1 MLRRAFVVVI
11 DACGAG
17 ELPDAA
23 EYGDAGA
30 NTLLHVAQA
39 VGGLELPT
47 LTELGLG
54 NILALPG
61 APPAVAPVL
70 HGRLHA
76 LGPGK
81 DSSAGHWELM
91 GVVVPQAP
99 PSYPDGLPAELLARV
114 QATIGVPVICNRPYN
129 GVAAIEDYGEE
140 HLACGYPILYTSQDS
155 VIQLA
160 AHVSLL
166 GAEELYA
173 ACAALRGALTGPDAV
188 RRVIARPFDGVPGA
202 FERTLGRRDY
212 TLPPPSHSYLGA
224 LREAGVA
231 VHGVGK
237 AADLFH
243 SAAFS
248 AVHAGATNEQAMANV
263 ERLIG
268 ALEQGLVFA
277 NLIETDQRYGHRKDV
292 AGFHHALTLIDAAL
306 ARWLPRMGEGDL
318 LIITADHGCD
328 PAAAHSDH
336 TREHAPLLARF
347 TGHHGRRHD
356 GPLADVGASV
366 LDWLSGGVAPLP
378 GRSFLAGA

>member
-11 DACGAG
+11 DACGVG

-23 EYGDAGA
+23 QYGDVGA
-30 NTLLHVAQA
+30 NILLHVAQA

-47 LTELGLG
+47 LAELGLG

-61 APPAVAPVL
+61 VPPSATPAL

-91 GVVVPQAP
+91 GVVVPEAP
-99 PSYPDGLPAELLARV
+99 PNYPDGLPAELLARV

-140 HLACGYPILYTSQDS
+140 HLACGYPILYPSQDS

-173 ACAALRGALTGPDAV
+173 ACAALRAALSGRDAV

-212 TLPPPSHSYLGA
+212 TLPPPSRSYLGA
-224 LREAGVA
+224 LREAGVP

-237 AADLFH
+237 AADLFDPV
-243 SAAFS
+243 AFS
-248 AVHAGATNEQAMANV
+248 AVHPGATNEQSMASV

-268 ALEQGLVFA
+268 ELEQGLVFA
-277 NLIETDQRYGHRKDV
+277 NLIETDQRYGHRKD
-292 AGFHHALTLIDAAL
+292 ALGFHHALTLIDATL
-306 ARWLPRMGEGDL
+306 ARWLSTMGEGDL

-336 TREHAPLLARF
+336 TREHA
-347 TGHHGRRHD
+347 
-356 GPLADVGASV
+356 
-366 LDWLSGGVAPLP
+366 
-378 GRSFLAGA
+378 

>member
-1 MLRRAFVVVI
+1 MQRRAFVVVI

-39 VGGLELPT
+39 VGGLVLPT
-47 LTELGLG
+47 LGELGLG

-61 APPAVAPVL
+61 VPPSPAPVL

-81 DSSAGHWELM
+81 DSSSGHWELM
-91 GVVVPQAP
+91 GVVVPHAP
-99 PSYPDGLPAELLARV
+99 PTYPDGLPAGLLARV
-114 QATIGVPVICNRPYN
+114 EATIGVPVICNRPYN

-155 VIQLA
+155 VVQLA

-166 GAEELYA
+166 SPEELYA
-173 ACAALRGALTGPDAV
+173 ACAALRAALTGADAI

-212 TLPPPSHSYLGA
+212 TLPPPSRGHLGA
-224 LREAGVA
+224 LRDAGIA

-237 AADLFH
+237 AADLFGPG
-243 SAAFS
+243 SFDT
-248 AVHAGATNEQAMANV
+248 VHAGATNEQALECV
-263 ERLIG
+263 EHLLG
-268 ALEQGLVFA
+268 ELEQGFVFA
-277 NLIETDQRYGHRKDV
+277 NLIETDQRYGHRKDA
-292 AGFHHALTLIDAAL
+292 AGFHHALALIDAAL
-306 ARWLPRMGEGDL
+306 ARWLTRMGEGDL

-336 TREHAPLLARF
+336 TREHAPLLASF
-347 TGHHGRRHD
+347 AGHHGRRHD

-366 LDWLSGGVAPLP
+366 LDWLSGTTAQLP
-378 GRSFLAGA
+378 GRSFIADA